1 MVVGGQKNRREGL
14 NVMKQYPK
22 NIQFF
27 LGLILVGLLM
37 SACVTPEVKPPPQTG
52 KIIAERSMSA
62 HALDIKYS
70 IGRLDDQLKVV
81 GLIENTYMSDLDY
94 FKLDLT
100 VKNSQGEVAA
110 EATTGTVHIDEHGSR
125 TFAFRIPLLH
135 GPHNFNFRY
144 EYDYYEYADT
154 GRRGRLR
161 AETHDWSFF
170 EDLIELP

>member
-1 MVVGGQKNRREGL
+1 MRGKVKIVKHMDQCLK
-14 NVMKQYPK
+14 YA
-22 NIQFF
+22 QFF
-27 LGLILVGLLM
+27 LLFTFVGLLM
-37 SACVTPEVKPPPQTG
+37 AACVTPEVKPPPQTG

-62 HALDIKYS
+62 HALNIKYS
-70 IGRLDDQLKVV
+70 VGRLDDQLRVV
-81 GLIENTYMSDLDY
+81 GVIENTYMSDLDH

-100 VKNSQGEVAA
+100 VDNPEGIVTA

-125 TFAFRIPLLH
+125 TFAFHIPLLH
-135 GPHNFNFRY
+135 GPHNFKFRY

-170 EDLIELP
+170 EDLIDLP

>member
-1 MVVGGQKNRREGL
+1 MRQWLK
-14 NVMKQYPK
+14 Y
-22 NIQFF
+22 IQFF
-27 LGLILVGLLM
+27 LSLIFAGLLV
-37 SACVTPEVKPPPQTG
+37 SACVTQEVKLPPKTG

-62 HALDIKYS
+62 FALNIRYS
-70 IGRLDDQLKVV
+70 VGRLDDQLKVV
-81 GLIENTYMSDLDY
+81 GVIENTYMSDLDH

-100 VKNSQGEVAA
+100 VNNLAGIAVA
-110 EATTGTVHIDEHGSR
+110 EASTGTFHIDEHGSR
-125 TFAFRIPLLH
+125 GFAFRIPLLH
-135 GPHNFNFRY
+135 GSHNFKFRY